1 MDKLNLWR
9 LIFLAI
15 LVLGSGWLWWSRAPE
30 DARAMERAPQ
40 PALNHPAPPF
50 TLTALD
56 GATFALNELHG
67 QPLVINFWATWCFPC
82 RQEMPMLQSTW
93 ERYGD
98 SVLILGVDVGE
109 QETIVQDFVDE
120 FQLTFPILLDEPMAV
135 AGEYNVRG
143 LPTTF
148 FIDGNGII
156 RQIYPGELNSAILAE
171 GIQKILR

>member
-1 MDKLNLWR
+1 MNRPNLWH
-9 LIFLAI
+9 LIFLTI
-15 LVLGSGWLWWSRAPE
+15 LVLGSGWLWWSRPPE
-30 DARAMERAPQ
+30 DALAAERSPQ

-56 GATFALNELHG
+56 GRTFALDELRG
-67 QPLVINFWATWCFPC
+67 QPMVINFWATWCTPC

-98 SVLILGVDVGE
+98 SVWILGVDVGE
-109 QETIVQDFVDE
+109 PEAAVQSFVDE
-120 FQLTFPILLDEPMAV
+120 FGLTFPILLDEPMAV

-143 LPTTF
+143 LPSTF
-148 FIDGNGII
+148 FIDRSGII

-171 GIQKILR
+171 GIQEIQR